1 MSNDFS
7 SIDELFPIRQITE
20 TDYPETLR
28 NAKGVPKSLYIRG
41 SLPPTHYKYLCVVGS
56 RHPSAYGEEVVAKL
70 IAGLAGY
77 PICIVS
83 GLAIGIDGMAHKA
96 ALEAGLPTIAFPG
109 SGLNRNIVYPPSN
122 RSLAWRI
129 LEIGL
134 AKQMG
139 NALISKF
146 QPDWEMNDKNTWSF
160 PVRNEIMAGF
170 SHATLVIEA
179 REDSGTWSTTDSA
192 LKFGRDVMIVPG
204 SIFSELSATPLKL
217 MKDGAHPVASS
228 KDILIMLGLILPEKD
243 PADSN
248 GETDENGLFNKFNDP
263 SLSDEERKIV
273 DRVRA
278 PVSRDDLIRELALP
292 AGYVNSVLVELEMKG
307 IVVERQGQLTVA

>member
-1 MSNDFS
+1 MD
-7 SIDELFPIRQITE
+7 IDKNFPIRQITE
-20 TDYPETLR
+20 NDYPETLR
-28 NAKGVPKSLYIRG
+28 NAKGKPKSLYIRG
-41 SLPPTHYKYLCVVGS
+41 SLPPAHYKYLCVVGS

-83 GLAIGIDGMAHKA
+83 GLAIGIDGMAHRA

-109 SGLNRNIVYPPSN
+109 SGLNRDVVYPPSN
-122 RSLAWRI
+122 RPLAWRI

-217 MKDGAHPVASS
+217 MKDGAHPVTSS
-228 KDILIMLGLILPEKD
+228 KDILIMLGLILPEKNPVGSSD
-243 PADSN
+243 ASN
-248 GETDENGLFNKFNDP
+248 TIGLFDKFNDP
-263 SLSDEERKIV
+263 SLSDEERKIIE
-273 DRVRA
+273 RVRA

-292 AGYVNSVLVELEMKG
+292 AGYVNSVLVGLEMKG
-307 IVVERQGQLTVA
+307 VIMERQGYLTVN